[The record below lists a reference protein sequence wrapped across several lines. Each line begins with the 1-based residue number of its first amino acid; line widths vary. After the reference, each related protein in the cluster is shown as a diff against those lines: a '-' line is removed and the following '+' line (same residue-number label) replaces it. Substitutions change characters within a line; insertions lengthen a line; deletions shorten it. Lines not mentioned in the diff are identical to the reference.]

1 MADNLGKTIDQLWFR
16 VQLFIETTGE
26 QERFG
31 QLTER
36 EFILLDYLDK
46 KKEASFS
53 ELSAFFKKVSR
64 STMSGILKRF
74 HQKKLVSRREDPR
87 DLRSN
92 VFSVTAK
99 GRRMLEP
106 VRQRQ
111 AEISHV
117 IADSLQLTPEGTR
130 TLTEAIMRV
139 NRTFDQWMALS
150 GVSETG
156 ESDKDGGLRN

>member
-1 MADNLGKTIDQLWFR
+1 MADNLGEAIEQLWFR
-16 VQLFIETTGE
+16 VQLFIETSGE

-64 STMSGILKRF
+64 STMSNNLKALHR
-74 HQKKLVSRREDPR
+74 KKLVSRREDPD

-92 VFSVTAK
+92 IFSITAK
-99 GRRMLEP
+99 GRRLLEP

-111 AEISHV
+111 SEISQV
-117 IADSLQLTPEGTR
+117 IADSLQLTAEGTR
-130 TLTEAIMRV
+130 TLTEAVMRV
-139 NRTFDQWMALS
+139 NRTFDQWMDLS
-150 GVSETG
+150 GIPVG
-156 ESDKDGGLRN
+156 GQPDNNGGLRN